1 MKKRV
6 SSLLLA
12 VLLAVVSL
20 LSACGGNSNNSENAA
35 DKNASTN
42 NGGGKKQ
49 VEISYLDPLPSPQ
62 RTELMK
68 SLIDKFEAENPDIK
82 VEYMSVPW
90 EEAHTKWMAMG
101 ASKTLPD
108 VISID
113 DTSLAGL
120 AAAGYITSLQSY
132 YDNWSEK
139 DNLTEAAKQ
148 ARNKYNGEVYA
159 IPDAF
164 LLQGLFI
171 RSDWF
176 KEKGL
181 PEEIETWDDYF
192 RLAEVLTDESKN
204 RYGIAFRGGA
214 HGIIRAMEYVMAA
227 VHADSWFDEDGK
239 SILYRPEAKEAF
251 KRFYDLYL
259 NGYAPKES
267 VNWGF
272 NEMVQGFMNGQAGI
286 LNQTPEVIAVAEENM
301 EPGTWNVVPMPKSD
315 DGKRYIFW
323 GFTAAY
329 AIASNSEHKDAAW
342 KFIEFLSSPEN
353 NLEYSKKST
362 SIPIFKQNLED
373 PFFSTGPIAG
383 YAGSM
388 ADSNIVFAGPPS
400 HLTTLSEFT
409 GNFAVQET
417 QKYMMGAQSLDE
429 TVEHLADYL
438 TKEQT
443 EYLKNNPQ

>member
-1 MKKRV
+1 MNKRV

-12 VLLAVVSL
+12 SLLAVFSL
-20 LSACGGNSNNSENAA
+20 LSACGGNSGNSENAG
-35 DKNASTN
+35 DKNTTN
-42 NGGGKKQ
+42 NGGSNKQ
-49 VEISYLDPLPSPQ
+49 VKISYLDPLPSPQ
-62 RTELMK
+62 RTEMMQ
-68 SLIDKFEAENPDIK
+68 SLIDKFESENPDIK

-139 DNLTEAAKQ
+139 ENLTEAAKQ

-181 PEEIETWDDYF
+181 PETIETWDDYF
-192 RLAEVLTDESKN
+192 KLAEVLTDESKN
-204 RYGIAFRGGA
+204 RYGISFRGGA

-373 PFFSTGPIAG
+373 PFFSSGPIAG

-409 GNFAVQET
+409 GSFAVQET